1 MTAQTVI
8 SDKLIAKSID
18 LMRLSVGERKKAL
31 ALLEQMRRELIA
43 KLASDKLTELGKRR
57 TQQLLTQSSDVID
70 SYYAKINAG
79 LDKTLTG
86 LASHEA
92 DATAKIIS
100 DTGLT
105 ATIPTQTAIASI
117 VSDVLI
123 QGAPSKDWW
132 AKQSEQTH
140 FNFAQQVR
148 QGVAQGETNQQI
160 ISRVSSI
167 MDVRK
172 RDAASL
178 VQTSVQTIAN
188 DARLATFR
196 QNSDVTKGVRQ
207 LSTLDGHTSDICMA
221 YSGAEWDLDGNPIN
235 GTSLPFDGGPPRHF
249 NCRSVLVPITKTFRE
264 LGLDID
270 EPDAGT
276 RASDEGQI
284 SAKITFDEFLSR
296 KSKAQQDDMLGV
308 GRAELWRSGKITLR
322 DLLDQKGRPLTLK
335 QLQNKNL

>member
-1 MTAQTVI
+1 VTPQAII
-8 SDKLIAKSID
+8 SDALIAKSID
-18 LMRLSVGERKKAL
+18 LMRLSVGERIKAL

-79 LDKTLTG
+79 LDKTLSG
-86 LASHEA
+86 LATHESA
-92 DATAKIIS
+92 ATTKIIA

-105 ATIPTQTAIASI
+105 ATIPTQTAIASV
-117 VSDVLI
+117 VSDALI

-132 AKQSEQTH
+132 AKQSEQTR

-160 ISRVSSI
+160 ISRVSAI
-167 MDVRK
+167 MDVRR

-188 DARLATFR
+188 DSRLATFR
-196 QNSDVTKGVRQ
+196 LNSDVVKGVRQ
-207 LSTLDGHTSDICMA
+207 LSTLDGHTSDICIA
-221 YSGAEWDLDGNPIN
+221 RSGAEWDLDGNPIN
-235 GTSLPFDGGPPRHF
+235 GNDLPFENPPIHF
-249 NCRSVLVPITKTFRE
+249 GCRSVLVPITKTFRE
-264 LGLDID
+264 LGLDIP
-270 EPDAGT
+270 EVPQGT

-284 SAKITFDEFLSR
+284 KASTTFTEFLSG
-296 KSKAQQDDMLGV
+296 KSKEYQDDLLGK
-308 GRAELWRSGKITLR
+308 GRAELWRDGKITLR
-322 DLLDQKGRPLTLK
+322 DLLDQRGRPLTLK
-335 QLQNKNL
+335 QLQDKHG